1 MTKMAAIQETFVFVK
16 ANVLKSE
23 ATFADKEINHR
34 SNRDTGVR
42 IDGNISTRPNNLDIR
57 ITSFLSMNHFPCK
70 VSYASGMIHCFD
82 CNDIVFASNIHF
94 SL

>member
-1 MTKMAAIQETFVFVK
+1 MAAIQETFVFVK
-16 ANVLKSE
+16 ASVLKGK
-23 ATFADKEINHR
+23 AAFVGKEINHR

-42 IDGNISTRPNNLDIR
+42 IDGSISTRPNNLDIR
-57 ITSFLSMNHFPCK
+57 LTSFLSMNHFPCK
-70 VSYASGMIHCFD
+70 ISYASRMIHCFD